1 MKGKTLANL
10 CTFFIPCRN
19 LRHIIRNWKCFETEY
34 DVLKKD
40 LEYIKDL
47 LRYSEH
53 PSSLPACKGL
63 VRAIQL
69 KCAEKLALFADA
81 CHQHGIDYWLDFG
94 TLLGAERHQGFIPW
108 DDDIDVGI
116 RYEDKQRVL
125 SMLNEHGLEVDMHYG
140 DEGGIRIVVLK
151 TEGYTIHID
160 IFCYKEV
167 NRLTTND
174 IPVIES
180 FLKKTA
186 RRHAVFGKNYSGE
199 VMEYLDSYQS
209 RLKGGGGGITAYV
222 RGIDYIPSIR
232 SAPQVVRA
240 EDLFPLQTRDFEGNR
255 YQVPCRCREYLNEI
269 YGDFMAWPSSLSNN
283 RSVSRLRL
291 KDRRILQQ
299 EMEARDH
306 EAKN

>member
-10 CTFFIPCRN
+10 CTFFIPCKN

-47 LRYSEH
+47 LKYSEY
-53 PSSLPACKGL
+53 PSSLPVCQGL
-63 VRAIQL
+63 ARAIQL
-69 KCAEKLALFADA
+69 KCAEKLALFAHA
-81 CHQHGIDYWLDFG
+81 CNQHGIDYWLDFG

-108 DDDIDVGI
+108 DDDMDIGI
-116 RYEDKQRVL
+116 RYEDKQHVL
-125 SMLNEHGLEVDMHYG
+125 SMLKKHGLEVDMHYG

-151 TEGYTIHID
+151 TEGYTVHID
-160 IFCYKEV
+160 IFSYKEV

-180 FLKKTA
+180 FLKKVS
-186 RRHAVFGKNYSGE
+186 RRHAVFGKNYSEE
-199 VMEYLDSYQS
+199 VMEYLNTYQS
-209 RLKGGGGGITAYV
+209 CLGEGDGITAYV

-232 SAPQVVRA
+232 NASQVVRT
-240 EDLFPLQTRDFEGNR
+240 EDLFPLQTQDFEGKK
-255 YQVPCRCREYLNEI
+255 YQVPCRSREYLNEI
-269 YGDFMAWPSSLSNN
+269 YGDFMTWPSSLSNN
-283 RSVSRLRL
+283 SSVSRLCM

-299 EMEARDH
+299 EMEVRD
-306 EAKN
+306 N